1 MGKDPSADG
10 TAVIDESQQEIR
22 REIAQT
28 RQELGETVATLAH
41 KADVKAQIK
50 ERVDHT
56 KASLGEK
63 RHDLTE
69 KAGHASPQAATSA
82 ASSALHRTREN
93 PLGVTAVAAFLIG
106 LMLGRSRRRA
116 R

>member
-1 MGKDPSADG
+1 MGKDQRPDG
-10 TAVIDESQQEIR
+10 TAVIDEPQQEIR

-56 KASLGEK
+56 KASIGEK
-63 RHDLTE
+63 KDDLTQ
-69 KAGHASPQAATSA
+69 KAGHASPQGATSA
-82 ASSALHRTREN
+82 ASSVWHRTREN
-93 PLGVTAVAAFLIG
+93 QLGVTAAAAFLIG
-106 LMLGRSRRRA
+106 LLLGRSSRRA
-116 R
+116 D